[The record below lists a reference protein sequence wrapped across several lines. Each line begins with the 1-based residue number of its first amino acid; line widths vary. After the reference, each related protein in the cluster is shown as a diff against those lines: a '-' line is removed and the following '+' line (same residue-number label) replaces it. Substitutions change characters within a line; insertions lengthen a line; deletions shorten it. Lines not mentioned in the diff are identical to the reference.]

1 MGCLYDAYHQQSKPL
16 SRGNVVAANR
26 LRLSIPKYEPN
37 AVGIE
42 GQVISNKKG
51 QSPLAPEREKVLS
64 FSGQETPCRES
75 ESKGAKRERE

>member
-42 GQVISNKKG
+42 GQVIRKAK
-51 QSPLAPEREKVLS
+51 SPLAPEREKVLS